1 MVRGVLIDRY
11 LVPGLVAGLN
21 EAGEAGDPSVPANAL
36 TVKYS
41 SQPASI
47 GTGRAKDLAVN
58 AVLPFLHA
66 HYGPQAEQHYLSLFQ
81 KFPRLQAN
89 EVEREITAELLP
101 AEWHVQVN
109 NARRQQG
116 LLHLASLLRRSNPRT
131 ADENA

>member
-1 MVRGVLIDRY
+1 MLT
-11 LVPGLVAGLN
+11 
-21 EAGEAGDPSVPANAL
+21 NAL

-47 GTGRAKDLAVN
+47 AKSRAKDLAVN

-66 HYGPQAEQHYLSLFQ
+66 HYGPQARQHYLNLFQ

-89 EVEREITAELLP
+89 EVEREMTAELLP
-101 AEWHVQVN
+101 AEWHIQVN

-116 LLHLASLLRRSNPRT
+116 LRHLASLLRGATQELRT
-131 ADENA
+131 RMPGRAR